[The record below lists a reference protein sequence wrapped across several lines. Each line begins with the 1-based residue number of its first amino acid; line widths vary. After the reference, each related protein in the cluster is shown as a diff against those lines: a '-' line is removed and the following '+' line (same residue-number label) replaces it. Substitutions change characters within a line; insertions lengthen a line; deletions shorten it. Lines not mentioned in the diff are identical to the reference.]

1 MAYRRKINNW
11 GQVGALL
18 IVLVGF
24 CVLMSF
30 GLVLRDY
37 ELRTTA
43 DGVHWVS
50 KTPVPRLTSLTLKSE
65 KAGKIEMSTRE
76 VDGVDGYEFRVSRFK
91 NMWFS
96 KTYRTT
102 KTTKELGMMKEG
114 KTYYVQVRGYK
125 KNSGG
130 RTVFGL
136 YSNQKGCTIR
146 KNMSKSTIL
155 ND

>member
-1 MAYRRKINNW
+1 M
-11 GQVGALL
+11 
-18 IVLVGF
+18 F
-24 CVLMSF
+24 TVLMSF

-37 ELRTTA
+37 ELQTTA

-50 KTPVPRLTSLTLKSE
+50 KTPVPRVSYLSLKSE
-65 KAGKIEMSTRE
+65 EAGKILMITRE
-76 VDGVDGYEFRVSRFK
+76 VQGVEGYEFRISRFK

-96 KTYRTT
+96 QTYRTT
-102 KTTKELGMMKEG
+102 KTEKEIGMMKEG

-125 KNSGG
+125 KNAGG

-146 KNMSKSTIL
+146 KNMSSTEKL
-155 ND
+155 NK